1 MFSELIREVP
11 ERKQQKRIRRVVLG
25 LGYIAVEVEGSGVGL
40 CANILP
46 EEKASC
52 TVFSKAGS
60 LKGSRVSDLLDLGL
74 KGDLLGRSIALA
86 AVNAVSNQE
95 EDSGVEEDVFETV
108 AVREGDRVVMVGFIA
123 PVVAMLKAKGCTVD
137 IFEHRRHEDVRI
149 RPQEA
154 MEDCLSRAD
163 VAIVTATSI
172 INGSLPDI
180 LACRSEARAVI
191 LMGPSTPMLP
201 RAFSPTPVTFL
212 AGCRVI
218 DAGKALDIVMEGG
231 GTQVL
236 YKQAA
241 MKKIIREIK
250 HETPH

>member
-11 ERKQQKRIRRVVLG
+11 ETKQQQKISRVVLG

-46 EEKASC
+46 EEKTGC
-52 TVFSKAGS
+52 TVFPRSGS
-60 LKGSRVSDLLDLGL
+60 LKGSRVSDLLELGL

-95 EDSGVEEDVFETV
+95 KDSGVEQDVFEAV
-108 AVREGDRVVMVGFIA
+108 AVHEGERVVMVGFIA
-123 PVVAMLKAKGCTVD
+123 PVAAMLKAKGCTVD
-137 IFEHRRHEDVRI
+137 IFEHRRLDDARI

-154 MEDCLSRAD
+154 MEECFSRAD
-163 VAIVTATSI
+163 VAVITATSI
-172 INGSLPDI
+172 INGSLGDI
-180 LACRSEARAVI
+180 LAFKSNARAVI

-201 RAFSPTPVTFL
+201 RAFSSTPVTFL
-212 AGCRVI
+212 AGCRVV
-218 DAGKALDIVMEGG
+218 DAGKAMDIVMEGG

-236 YKQAA
+236 YRNTA

-250 HETPH
+250 Q